1 MGCENKFKVGDRVH
15 YDDRLTKGV
24 GTIHLRAPENE
35 GFDWGVAVAEHDRMR
50 AYHKGNVRWF
60 LARDLRPALTI
71 EPGRHYRTRS
81 GKPTGRVTVGDTGF
95 EAIVDGRVRIFDK
108 AGGAVHGD
116 DDIVEAWVPKVG
128 ERVVEA
134 EPKRYNF
141 LRHWFDYW
149 RSVEGVLTDNAFV
162 VTKVCGAT
170 VHYSNRVDGNGPI
183 AGVADFEP
191 LPVAPQPAAPT
202 LKIEE
207 GRYYRTRAG
216 RKVGPMRNDKGIKGY
231 RWDGRGTS
239 QFYDDQGSADDG
251 TKFDLVAEWQE
262 TTNVG
267 AQVDT
272 LAEEYGP
279 APASNDNAAKPKFKV
294 RDRVKLAAIHDMAA
308 YGRLDGETGT
318 VMEDSSVPYVK
329 WDRDGAKLAI
339 LEKEADLIATTPTV
353 TTSAIVALIENGQ
366 PKPAAIPHVHAN
378 QAAAER
384 EAKRLAGVHKGKRFG
399 VFVLTTTAE
408 EAAPTYRH
416 EWQRLAVA
424 GKKIDA
430 IRELRGL
437 TGMQLKPAKDVV
449 EHFVAYPYGQAA

>member
-1 MGCENKFKVGDRVH
+1 MYQKGQNVRMTRDCDCGGFKKGDVFMLSRSHKSVAFFVDADG
-15 YDDRLTKGV
+15 DDRCL
-24 GTIHLRAPENE
+24 
-35 GFDWGVAVAEHDRMR
+35 EHS
-50 AYHKGNVRWF
+50 F
-60 LARDLRPALTI
+60 ELIPALII
-71 EPGRHYRTRS
+71 EPGKHYRTRS

-95 EAIVDGRVRIFDK
+95 EAVVDGRVRIFDK

-134 EPKRYNF
+134 EPKQYNF

-149 RSVEGVLTDNAFV
+149 RSVEGVLTDNSFV

-183 AGVADFEP
+183 ADIADLEP
-191 LPVAPQPAAPT
+191 LPVATQPAAPT
-202 LKIEE
+202 LKIEA
-207 GRYYRTRAG
+207 GRYYKTRDG
-216 RKVGPMRNDKGIKGY
+216 RKVGPMVRAENWLAG
-231 RWDGRGTS
+231 
-239 QFYDDQGSADDG
+239 FYDSARLITGQRWEGDGSFIEG
-251 TKFDLVAEWQE
+251 QISNLDLVAEWQE

-272 LAEEYGP
+272 LAEEYGSP
-279 APASNDNAAKPKFKV
+279 HPSNDNAAKPKFKKG
-294 RDRVKLAAIHDMAA
+294 DRIKLAAVHEMAG

-318 VMEDSSVPYVK
+318 VLEDSSVPYVK

-366 PKPAAIPHVHAN
+366 PKPAAVPHVHASE
-378 QAAAER
+378 AAATT
-384 EAKRLAGVHKGKRFG
+384 EANRLAGVHKGKRFG